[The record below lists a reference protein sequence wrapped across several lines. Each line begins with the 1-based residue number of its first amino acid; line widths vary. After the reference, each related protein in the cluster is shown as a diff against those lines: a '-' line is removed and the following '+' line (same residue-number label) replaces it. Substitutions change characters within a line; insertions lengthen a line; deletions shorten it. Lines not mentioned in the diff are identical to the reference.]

1 MKLRDVFINGLWSEN
16 PTFKLVLGMCPTIA
30 VTTTVMNGLGM
41 GIATTFVLVGSNL
54 FVSLLRNFIPDKIRI
69 PAFVVVIAT
78 FVTIVDLMM
87 KAYVPALNESLGLF
101 IPLIVVNCIILA
113 RAEAF
118 ASQNGPLA
126 SAVDGLSMGIGFTFA
141 LTIVSSIREIIGQGS
156 LLGFQLFG
164 EAFQPALMIML
175 APGGFLALGFTM
187 AAVNM
192 ISNRSKKKALEKGDD
207 E

>member
-1 MKLRDVFINGLWSEN
+1 MTLRKVFLNGLWKEN
-16 PTFKLVLGMCPTIA
+16 PTFRLVLGMCPTIA
-30 VTTTVMNGLGM
+30 VTTSVMNGLGM
-41 GIATTFVLVGSNL
+41 GIATTFVLIGSNL
-54 FVSLLRNFIPDKIRI
+54 FVSLLRNFIPDQIRI

-118 ASQNGPLA
+118 ASQNGPMA
-126 SAVDGLSMGIGFTFA
+126 SAVDGLSMGLGFTFA
-141 LTIVSSIREIIGQGS
+141 LVIVSAIRELIGNGS
-156 LLGFQLFG
+156 ILGFKILG
-164 EAFQPALMIML
+164 EAFQPAMMIAL
-175 APGGFLALGFTM
+175 APGGFLALGFTLG
-187 AAVNM
+187 AVNL
-192 ISNRSKKKALEKGDD
+192 ISSRNKKKALKGDK